1 MSKQS
6 GRSVAITG
14 AGGGL
19 GRDLALQL
27 AAKGYVV
34 FGTALAPAEV
44 QDLKEASGGRVR
56 LMVCDL
62 TKPEAVN
69 AWAGSVSDSL
79 GDAGLDLL
87 INNAGI
93 LTPGPIEVLPL
104 DAIRR
109 EFDVN
114 VFGALSVINAYLPAL
129 RKARGRVVQ
138 ISTWTASVPLPFNGP
153 SGASK
158 AAMEV
163 FAAVYR
169 AELKAFG
176 IDFVVAAAGN
186 MRTGGPAKT
195 AAALARVAGEMTP
208 QQREL
213 YGHAFDTFATK
224 LNSTQSSGL
233 DAVSA
238 ASRVIELAEQVP
250 APSRAPVGADADEML
265 RAAREKSD
273 AELDALRLQTVG
285 LLATSASPLASPPAA
300 QAQPARAK
308 ANVVLVDPSDQ
319 RAVRNVNNVLTLYQ
333 MMINE
338 NKAEEGTAEF
348 LVPGY
353 VQHNPLIADGS
364 ASLGKYF
371 AGVKAAHPSAQVIV
385 HRIIAVGDYVFAH
398 VNFVNLLTDDP
409 NDTGIAGVDIYKM
422 NAEGKALE
430 HWDTLQLAGDPKNS
444 APWVGP
450 NIPRLNPNGMF

>member
-1 MSKQS
+1 MSQQS

-27 AAKGYVV
+27 AAKGYIV
-34 FGTALAPAEV
+34 FGTAFATAEA
-44 QDLKEASGGRVR
+44 QDLKKASGGRVS
-56 LMVCDL
+56 LMVCDI
-62 TKPEAVN
+62 TKPKAVK
-69 AWAGSVSDSL
+69 AWAGSVSDAL

-114 VFGALSVINAYLPAL
+114 VFGAISVINAYLPAL

-163 FAAVYR
+163 FTAVYR
-169 AELKAFG
+169 AELKTFG
-176 IDFVVAAAGN
+176 VDFVVAAAGN

-195 AAALARVAGEMTP
+195 AAALAHVADAMTP

-213 YGHAFDTFATK
+213 YGQVFGTFAAH
-224 LNSTQSSGL
+224 LNSMQGAGL
-233 DAVSA
+233 DSESA
-238 ASRVIELAEQVP
+238 AARVIELAEQTP
-250 APSRAPVGADADEML
+250 APSRGPVGADADEML

-273 AELDALRLQTVG
+273 VELDALRLQ
-285 LLATSASPLASPPAA
+285 
-300 QAQPARAK
+300 
-308 ANVVLVDPSDQ
+308 
-319 RAVRNVNNVLTLYQ
+319 
-333 MMINE
+333 
-338 NKAEEGTAEF
+338 
-348 LVPGY
+348 
-353 VQHNPLIADGS
+353 
-364 ASLGKYF
+364 
-371 AGVKAAHPSAQVIV
+371 
-385 HRIIAVGDYVFAH
+385 
-398 VNFVNLLTDDP
+398 
-409 NDTGIAGVDIYKM
+409 IAGL
-422 NAEGKALE
+422 G
-430 HWDTLQLAGDPKNS
+430 
-444 APWVGP
+444 
-450 NIPRLNPNGMF
+450 